1 MLNQLCYPPG
11 IPLVI
16 MGERIDDNVM
26 KTIKFYLMKGFT
38 ILKDSAGELIKV
50 IDTENWIKRSD
61 EDEI

>member
-1 MLNQLCYPPG
+1 
-11 IPLVI
+11 

-38 ILKDSAGELIKV
+38 ILKDSAGEFIKV